1 MANLS
6 DKEWVVLEAL
16 WEEEG
21 SELSALVE
29 MLRPKTGW
37 NINTVHTYLTRMEG
51 KGLVNIDKSS
61 SPHIYEAAVSKEA
74 CQAKERRN
82 FLDKVYQG
90 SASDLIAAFLKEEKI
105 SEGER
110 DRLRKMLDDM
120 EV

>member
-1 MANLS
+1 MAKLS

-16 WEEEG
+16 WQEKG

-29 MLRPKTGW
+29 ILRPKTGW

-61 SPHIYEAAVSKEA
+61 SPHIYEAAVSKED
-74 CQAKERRN
+74 CQAKERKS

-90 SASDLIAAFLKEEKI
+90 SAGDLITAFLKEEKI

>member
-29 MLRPKTGW
+29 MLRPRTGW

-51 KGLVNIDKSS
+51 KGLVNIDKSR
-61 SPHIYEAAVSKEA
+61 SPHIYEAAVSKEV
-74 CQAKERRN
+74 CQAKERKN
-82 FLDKVYQG
+82 FLNKVYRG
-90 SASDLIAAFLKEEKI
+90 SAGDLITAFLKEEKI
-105 SEGER
+105 SGEER
-110 DRLRKMLDDM
+110 DKLRKMLDEM